1 MSRLASASATI
12 DRGPSPDGPGGEPCI
27 TALSI
32 LVGGHPFLIDVMYV
46 REIRSWSLPAPL
58 PGCPPWVEGVC
69 DLRGKVI
76 PVISM
81 VTRLGLERTRTDP
94 TVTVV
99 IEVQE
104 RLLGIAVDAV
114 SDLVSIPLDRFQP
127 TPAAGGA
134 AARALLS
141 AVVEL
146 DGRVFG
152 VVDFEQMANLDTV
165 EGAAPGEAG
174 GDVHA

>member
-1 MSRLASASATI
+1 M
-12 DRGPSPDGPGGEPCI
+12 DRRAAPDGPGGEPSV

-32 LVGGHPFLIDVMYV
+32 LVGGHPYLIDVMYV
-46 REIRSWSLPAPL
+46 REIRGWSLPAPF
-58 PGCPPWVEGVC
+58 PGGPSWVEGLC

-81 VTRLGLERTRTDP
+81 ARRLGLDHAGGAP

-99 IEVQE
+99 IEVQG
-104 RLLGIAVDAV
+104 RLLGVAVDGV
-114 SDLVSIPLDRFQP
+114 SDLVSFPSDRLQP

-134 AARALLS
+134 AARELLS

-152 VVDFEQMANLDTV
+152 LIDFEQIAMVDADVVAT
-165 EGAAPGEAG
+165 GSEAG
-174 GDVHA
+174 GGLHA

>member
-1 MSRLASASATI
+1 M
-12 DRGPSPDGPGGEPCI
+12 DRDPPPGERGGKPCI

-32 LVGGHPFLIDVMYV
+32 LVGGHPFLIDTLYI
-46 REIRSWSLPAPL
+46 REIRGWSRPAPF

-69 DLRGKVI
+69 DLRGTVI

-81 VTRLGLERTRTDP
+81 VTRLGLERAGVAP

-99 IEVQE
+99 IEVQG
-104 RLLGIAVDAV
+104 RLLGVAVDAV
-114 SDLVSIPLDRFQP
+114 SDLVTIPSERLQP

-134 AARALLS
+134 AARALLC

-152 VVDFEQMANLDTV
+152 VVDFEQLAIVDTP
-165 EGAAPGEAG
+165 EIAATHQAG
-174 GDVHA
+174 SGPHA

>member
-1 MSRLASASATI
+1 MNSLAHTLAT
-12 DRGPSPDGPGGEPCI
+12 DRDAPAAEPDGKPGI

-32 LVGGHPFLIDVMYV
+32 LVGGHPYLIDTRYI
-46 REIRSWSLPAPL
+46 REIRGWTAPTPF
-58 PGCPPWVEGVC
+58 PGSPPWVEGVC
-69 DLRGKVI
+69 DLRGTVI

-81 VTRLGLERTRTDP
+81 ATRLGLEQAGAAA

-99 IEVQE
+99 IEVHGC
-104 RLLGIAVDAV
+104 LLGVAVDAV
-114 SDLVSIPLDRFQP
+114 SDLVSIPAERLQP
-127 TPAAGGA
+127 TPPAGRA

-152 VVDFEQMANLDTV
+152 VVDFEQLGIVDTPEV
-165 EGAAPGEAG
+165 AATRQTG
-174 GDVHA
+174 GDLHA

>member
-1 MSRLASASATI
+1 MNSLAHTLTLNR
-12 DRGPSPDGPGGEPCI
+12 DPLPDQGGGKPCV

-32 LVGGHPFLIDVMYV
+32 LVGGHPFLIDTQYI
-46 REIRSWSLPAPL
+46 REIRGWSPPTPF
-58 PGCPPWVEGVC
+58 PGSPPWVEGVC
-69 DLRGKVI
+69 DLRGTVI

-81 VTRLGLERTRTDP
+81 VSRLGLERAGVVP

-99 IEVQE
+99 IEVQG
-104 RLLGIAVDAV
+104 RLLGVAVDAV
-114 SDLVSIPLDRFQP
+114 SDLVSIPSERLQP

-146 DGRVFG
+146 DGHVFG
-152 VVDFEQMANLDTV
+152 VVDFEQLAIADTP
-165 EGAAPGEAG
+165 EAAATCEAG
-174 GDVHA
+174 GGLHA

>member
-1 MSRLASASATI
+1 MNRLAQPLATNR
-12 DRGPSPDGPGGEPCI
+12 DPPPDERGGKPCI

-32 LVGGHPFLIDVMYV
+32 LVGGHPFLIDTLYI
-46 REIRSWSLPAPL
+46 REIRGWSSPTPF

-69 DLRGKVI
+69 DLRGTVI

-81 VTRLGLERTRTDP
+81 VTRLGLERAGVAP

-99 IEVQE
+99 VEVE
-104 RLLGIAVDAV
+104 GRLLGVAVDAV
-114 SDLVSIPLDRFQP
+114 SDLVSIPLERLQP

-146 DGRVFG
+146 EGRVFG
-152 VVDFEQMANLDTV
+152 VIDFEQLAIVDTPEV
-165 EGAAPGEAG
+165 AAIGRTAG
-174 GDVHA
+174 GLHA

>member
-1 MSRLASASATI
+1 LNSWAQVSTI
-12 DRGPSPDGPGGEPCI
+12 DRDAPPDEGARAPYI

-32 LVGGHPFLIDVMYV
+32 LVGGHPFLIDTIYI
-46 REIRSWSLPAPL
+46 REIRGWSPPSPF
-58 PGCPPWVEGVC
+58 PGCPPWIEGVC
-69 DLRGKVI
+69 DLRGTVI

-81 VTRLGLERTRTDP
+81 VTRLGLEPAGVAP

-99 IEVQE
+99 IEVQG
-104 RLLGIAVDAV
+104 RLLGVAVDAV
-114 SDLVSIPLDRFQP
+114 SDLVSIPSERLQP

-134 AARALLS
+134 PARALLS

-152 VVDFEQMANLDTV
+152 VVDFEQLV
-165 EGAAPGEAG
+165 IVGPAALAAACQAG
-174 GDVHA
+174 GGLDA

>member
-1 MSRLASASATI
+1 MSRFAHASATI
-12 DRGPSPDGPGGEPCI
+12 DRDSPPDGPGGEPTI

-32 LVGGHPFLIDVMYV
+32 LVGGHPFLIDVTYV
-46 REIRSWSLPAPL
+46 REIRGWTLPAPL

-81 VTRLGLERTRTDP
+81 VTRLGLERVQSDP
-94 TVTVV
+94 GVTVV
-99 IEVQE
+99 IEVQG
-104 RLLGIAVDAV
+104 RLLGVAVDAV
-114 SDLVSIPLDRFQP
+114 NDLVSIPSDRIQP
-127 TPAAGGA
+127 TPAAGGP

-152 VVDFEQMANLDTV
+152 IVDFEQMPMVDT
-165 EGAAPGEAG
+165 GESG
-174 GDVHA
+174 SDVHA